1 MSDLKKIIKIAYEGE
16 KDAQG
21 LPHGKGRME
30 YFADED
36 HIPYPEYPD
45 LREYYKE
52 VGQMIYNGHF
62 EHGVRQGEGSI
73 FFLGL
78 NPSSADQYEWYSEGD
93 YDCGRLIHPEHPDG
107 SWRQGI
113 RQKRWD
119 EMFKGTWKDDLPY
132 ETTHWLGMPSEHDLD
147 LIRTTCKDVLA
158 TTLK

>member
-1 MSDLKKIIKIAYEGE
+1 MSELRKIIKIAYEGE

-36 HIPYPEYPD
+36 HVPY
-45 LREYYKE
+45 
-52 VGQMIYNGHF
+52 
-62 EHGVRQGEGSI
+62 
-73 FFLGL
+73 
-78 NPSSADQYEWYSEGD
+78 
-93 YDCGRLIHPEHPDG
+93 PEHPDG

-132 ETTHWLGMPSEHDLD
+132 ETTHWLGMPSEHYLD
-147 LIRTTCKDVLA
+147 IIRTTCKDVLA
-158 TTLK
+158 TTMK